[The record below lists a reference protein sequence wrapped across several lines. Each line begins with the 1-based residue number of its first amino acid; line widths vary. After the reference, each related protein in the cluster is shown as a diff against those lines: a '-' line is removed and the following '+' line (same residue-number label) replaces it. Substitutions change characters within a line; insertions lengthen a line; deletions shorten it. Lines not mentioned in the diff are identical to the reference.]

1 VPAEEANV
9 AKYMVLYRSS
19 IPVREL
25 MASATPEQA
34 QAGME
39 AWQSWA
45 SGAGS
50 AIVDLGAPLAAGR
63 SVGGAAGGGDV
74 TGYSV
79 VEAESEDAAAALFAE
94 HPHLHTPGDSSIEIR
109 ELIDMPGM

>member
-1 VPAEEANV
+1 V
-9 AKYMVLYRSS
+9 AKFLVLYRSS
-19 IPVREL
+19 IPAREM

-45 SGAGS
+45 SQAGK
-50 AIVDLGAPLAAGR
+50 AIVDMGAPLAAGR
-63 SVGGAAGGGDV
+63 SIGGSGGGDV

-79 VEAESEDAAAALFAE
+79 VEADSEDAAAALFAE
-94 HPHLHTPGDSSIEIR
+94 HPHLHTPGDSSIEIQ
-109 ELIDMPGM
+109 EFIPMPGM